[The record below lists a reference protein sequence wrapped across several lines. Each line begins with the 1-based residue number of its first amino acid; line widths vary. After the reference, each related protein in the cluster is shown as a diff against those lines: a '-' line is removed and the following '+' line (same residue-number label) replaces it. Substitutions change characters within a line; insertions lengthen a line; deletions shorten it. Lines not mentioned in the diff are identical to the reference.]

1 MRSEASLGRGATA
14 PPQAAVTQQV
24 ISRCVCLACGAF
36 SKKSVRTGLRV
47 VPGREEEEGNWLISS
62 RFLLFC
68 WSKSTEG
75 WLPILGG
82 GIIWPLVGPGE
93 AETICCLS
101 PMSHSEGQRS
111 KGKGSAESMEAT
123 QAQHFSSD
131 CPTVGGGKTRRQECL
146 QQEGG
151 ALSNLRNA

>member
-111 KGKGSAESMEAT
+111 KGKG
-123 QAQHFSSD
+123 QRRGH
-131 CPTVGGGKTRRQECL
+131 GGHTGPAL
-146 QQEGG
+146 QLG
-151 ALSNLRNA
+151 LSNCGWRQDEEAGVPSARRRRSE